1 MSRRFSWAPTRLTYT
16 VATKSDVGMRRKV
29 NQDASGV
36 LRLRK
41 GCLALV
47 CDGMGG
53 FEGGEV
59 ASRMTV
65 SSILQFF
72 KSRSI
77 PGPGRLRRFL
87 AKAIAWSNREV
98 WEYAQSHA
106 RLQRMGTTVVAVLC
120 YREKAYIAHVGDS
133 RVYLLRDDV
142 LVQLTKDHS
151 KVQRMLDAGEIS
163 EETAAEHPQ
172 SNVISRVIGQRKGVD
187 VESMKLPLQL
197 APGDR
202 LLLCSDGL
210 FRMVDDIDILYQLR
224 DGTTPEA
231 MCNNLVDMAN
241 RAGGKDNV
249 TAQIIE
255 CKATSSSEMW
265 LRIAVFSWLTLLF
278 VVLGGLLLSIL

>member
-36 LRLRK
+36 LWLQK
-41 GCLALV
+41 GCLAMV

-65 SSILQFF
+65 SSILQYF

-87 AKAIAWSNREV
+87 AKAVSWSNREV
-98 WEYAQSHA
+98 WEYAQSHT
-106 RLQRMGTTVVAVLC
+106 RLQRMGTTVVVVLC

-133 RVYLLRDDV
+133 RVYLLRDNV

-151 KVQRMLDAGEIS
+151 KVQRLLDAGEIS

-197 APGDR
+197 APGDK

-224 DGTTPEA
+224 DGSTPESI
-231 MCNNLVDMAN
+231 CNNLVDMAN

-249 TAQIIE
+249 TVQVVACHIN
-255 CKATSSSEMW
+255 SSSQRW
-265 LRIAVFSWLTLLF
+265 PRIAVLSWLALLF
-278 VVLGGLLLSIL
+278 VVLSGLLIPIL